1 MIVDSTT
8 PIITDSDM
16 KANAATTIEPVSWLG
31 RGRCRSGFTSVNRF
45 CSCGCSLRF
54 DCIMH
59 FLPMNGDMRGGDN
72 AQANLVTAY
81 FHHTDND
88 LVATVPDDDAFV
100 LLP

>member
-1 MIVDSTT
+1 M
-8 PIITDSDM
+8 
-16 KANAATTIEPVSWLG
+16 
-31 RGRCRSGFTSVNRF
+31 RS
-45 CSCGCSLRF
+45 